1 VYPTPLFL
9 PIASISSIKMIALPA
24 AFAFPKSSLTL
35 AAHIP
40 TSISINSEPEAE
52 KNGTFDSHAT
62 ALASNVF
69 PDHGCPY
76 SNTHLGCLAQTL

>member
-1 VYPTPLFL
+1 M
-9 PIASISSIKMIALPA
+9 KMIALPT

-40 TSISINSEPEAE
+40 TNISINSDPETE
-52 KNGTFDSHAT
+52 KNGTFDSPAT
-62 ALASNVF
+62 ALASKVF

-76 SNTHLGCLAQTL
+76 KRTHLGCLAPTI